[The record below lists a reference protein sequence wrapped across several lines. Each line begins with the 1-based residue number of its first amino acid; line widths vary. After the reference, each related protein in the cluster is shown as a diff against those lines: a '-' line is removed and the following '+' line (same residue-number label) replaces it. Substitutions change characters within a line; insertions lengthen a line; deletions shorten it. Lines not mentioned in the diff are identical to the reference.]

1 MSSSTKTLV
10 LLPLFAVTWYV
21 PPSEMRAFT
30 ITKVEFLEMA
40 FPDCDSLVQV
50 MFGFGSPVT
59 LHGMMACSP
68 CVTLIVFGH

>member
-1 MSSSTKTLV
+1 MSNSTKTLV

-30 ITKVEFLEMA
+30 ITKVEFLEIT

-59 LHGMMACSP
+59 MHGMMACSP